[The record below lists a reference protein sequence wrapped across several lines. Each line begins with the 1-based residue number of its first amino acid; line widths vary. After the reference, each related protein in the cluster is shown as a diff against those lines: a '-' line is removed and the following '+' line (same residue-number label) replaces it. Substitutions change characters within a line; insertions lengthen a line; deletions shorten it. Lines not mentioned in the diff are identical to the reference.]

1 LKEAPRHEAA
11 DRVYL
16 RREKSGAWLLML
28 WVQPNSA
35 RSALAGLHGDRL
47 KVRLAAPPLDG
58 KANKELVRFLSRAL
72 DVPRKNIEISAGL
85 GARGKTVRIIDPDP
99 DTLGAR
105 LP

>member
-72 DVPRKNIEISAGL
+72 DVPRKNIEITVGL
-85 GARGKTVRIIDPDP
+85 GARGKTVRVIDLDPDA
-99 DTLGAR
+99 LGAR